1 MNIEIKYFSKNKK
14 INSNELI
21 YLLDSSQNAKL
32 AYVDKSII
40 KSTTSAVIC
49 YKKGDPI
56 GICGIKDRFLLKTI
70 YIFVNEKYTNKG
82 LGSKMLKKFIT
93 ESINNNVPLYLLTRT
108 EKKYLLAYN
117 LYIKNNFE
125 PLFILNKNILLGHK
139 SLPILKKFN
148 LTIYFIFIESIRT
161 LKMKYLKR

>member
-49 YKKGDPI
+49 YQSDKPI
-56 GICGIKDRFLLKTI
+56 GICGIKERFLLKTI
-70 YIFVNEKYTNKG
+70 YIFVNENYTNIG
-82 LGSKMLKKFIT
+82 LGSKMLKKFIK
-93 ESINNNVPLYLLTRT
+93 ESINKNIPLYLFTRT

-125 PLFILNKNILLGHK
+125 PLFILNKKILLGHE
-139 SLPILKKFN
+139 SLPIFKKFI
-148 LTIYFIFIESIRT
+148 LTIYFIFIEIIRT
-161 LKMKYLKR
+161 LKMQYLSR